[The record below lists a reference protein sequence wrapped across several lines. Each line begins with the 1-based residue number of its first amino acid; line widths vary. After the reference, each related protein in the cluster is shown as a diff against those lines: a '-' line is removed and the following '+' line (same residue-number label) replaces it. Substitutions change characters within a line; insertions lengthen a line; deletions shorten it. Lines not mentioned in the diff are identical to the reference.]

1 MEHLMLKLEKT
12 LMLGKI
18 EGKRR
23 GDSRGWDGW
32 MASPTEWT
40 WVWASSRSWWQMGKP
55 GVLQSTGSQRV
66 GHHWVTEL
74 NWTESGWSPWYLEW
88 EICGLLIS
96 YMGGAQLCS
105 APAIAS
111 IHWRQSP
118 AVYPVLSLFLT
129 ENVKRRLVVN
139 CLTWSPSISFLG

>member
-40 WVWASSRSWWQMGKP
+40 WVWASSWRWWRTGKP
-55 GVLQSTGSQRV
+55 GMLQCMASQS
-66 GHHWVTEL
+66 WTQL
-74 NWTESGWSPWYLEW
+74 SNWTTKRMLNKFLSEEQRNLEV
-88 EICGLLIS
+88 
-96 YMGGAQLCS
+96 
-105 APAIAS
+105 
-111 IHWRQSP
+111 WRH
-118 AVYPVLSLFLT
+118 T
-129 ENVKRRLVVN
+129 ENNYCSQMTFRLLNVPKKQFIVAVFITFHLCFFIFILFYNSFFSPGN
-139 CLTWSPSISFLG
+139 CACEMSQ